1 MFLWTQ
7 SDLDV
12 LTLQAAELSAITFP
26 GGGNVAE
33 PDSDISEYTYERTMR
48 MEERVRLLKEMQ
60 VSEHKLDIQSAVVEA
75 ARERKLS
82 RINEEEQHPSP
93 EKMQEP
99 TVQPIP
105 EESEKHPD
113 HPLSE
118 SHSRVHFSEDNESKK
133 DENND
138 GLKAHGG
145 EKYGN
150 VRSFNVRKMHTAVR
164 LNELM
169 RQRSGDAQ
177 LVIVNLPGSPLEGT
191 GQYCK

>member
-1 MFLWTQ
+1 
-7 SDLDV
+7 
-12 LTLQAAELSAITFP
+12 
-26 GGGNVAE
+26 
-33 PDSDISEYTYERTMR
+33 TMR

-118 SHSRVHFSEDNESKK
+118 SHSRVHFSEDNES
-133 DENND
+133 
-138 GLKAHGG
+138 
-145 EKYGN
+145 
-150 VRSFNVRKMHTAVR
+150 
-164 LNELM
+164 
-169 RQRSGDAQ
+169 
-177 LVIVNLPGSPLEGT
+177 
-191 GQYCK
+191 

>member
-1 MFLWTQ
+1 MNVVA
-7 SDLDV
+7 SVV
-12 LTLQAAELSAITFP
+12 LMVAIPIWGDYSIEQLQNERFAYTVET
-26 GGGNVAE
+26 
-33 PDSDISEYTYERTMR
+33 PDAGLTPS
-48 MEERVRLLKEMQ
+48 K
-60 VSEHKLDIQSAVVEA
+60 
-75 ARERKLS
+75 ARY
-82 RINEEEQHPSP
+82 RIDD
-93 EKMQEP
+93 M
-99 TVQPIP
+99 
-105 EESEKHPD
+105 
-113 HPLSE
+113 
-118 SHSRVHFSEDNESKK
+118 KK

-191 GQYCK
+191 GQYYMEFMDALTEGLQRVLLVRGTGTEDYNFDKVKADEVDSLGEPYDYASIMH